1 MKGTLNIA
9 DPVMEQLRREAARQ
23 NKTMSELVEAALH
36 LLFHS
41 TRQAKKK
48 KLRPPPTF
56 HGGAPL
62 IDVSNREQLYD
73 LLDQDRDDLYRR

>member
-1 MKGTLNIA
+1 MKSTLNIA

-23 NKTMSELVEAALH
+23 NKTMSELVEAALR

-48 KLRPPPTF
+48 KLRPLPTF

>member
-23 NKTMSELVEAALH
+23 NKTMSELVEAALR

-41 TRQAKKK
+41 TRRAKKK
-48 KLRPPPTF
+48 KLRPLPTF

>member
-1 MKGTLNIA
+1 MKSTLNIA

-23 NKTMSELVEAALH
+23 NKTMSELVEAALR
-36 LLFHS
+36 LLFRS

-48 KLRPPPTF
+48 KLRPLPTF